1 MLFAIKNA
9 PETNLIDNLIQNH
22 SKNFSCLL
30 GFCKEMESVLGE
42 ASLFTFSHKSFAS
55 QSALLAFYLQRGIG
69 EKVELAVS
77 EESLSQMGH
86 LIAGDG
92 EEDKLSFTKAALRKE
107 GVVLHDLREWKR
119 EGVTFSTASCVIV
132 DLFGLSPMEYAPFL
146 LRNFTALSACK
157 KAIIYHS
164 HLQDEEVQSYFLK
177 LQADP
182 FPLQLWPSL
191 PIEHIV

>member
-1 MLFAIKNA
+1 ML
-9 PETNLIDNLIQNH
+9 DNLIQNH

-30 GFCKEMESVLGE
+30 GFCKEMESVLEE
-42 ASLFTFSHKSFAS
+42 ASLFTISHKSFAS

-69 EKVELAVS
+69 QKVELAVS
-77 EESLSQMGH
+77 EDSLSQMGH

-119 EGVTFSTASCVIV
+119 EGVTFDSASYVVV

-146 LRNFTALSACK
+146 LRNFTALSSCK

-164 HLQDEEVQSYFLK
+164 HLQDEEVQSYFSK
-177 LQADP
+177 LQAEP
-182 FPLQLWPSL
+182 FPLQLWPFHPS
-191 PIEHIV
+191 